1 MVPDEYFGG
10 GTHNGDFLL
19 IVAVGDAIGVP
30 ETQVGH
36 ECHVNGNMIDPL
48 PAAVSG
54 ELEPEGLIKIDEMD

>member
-19 IVAVGDAIGVP
+19 IVAVGDAIGLP

-36 ECHVNGNMIDPL
+36 DGQFNGNMIDPL
-48 PAAVSG
+48 PAAVFG
-54 ELEPEGLIKIDEMD
+54 ELEPEGFINTHELD